1 MCNFSAF
8 HQLKPTESRGNKIIH
23 FRPDICFFDVPCLHL
38 KSHFFTTINTLS
50 HTHPSSLTEKIL
62 RFLVYFDLFSYP
74 LKKEEIFAYLGLQND
89 QTKEAEL
96 IINKLLSAGAIFQF
110 GPFYTPRNDDSLA
123 ERREKGNLKAKQRM
137 RTARRY
143 SRLIA
148 SFPFVRGVLLSGSI
162 SKGYMSEKDD
172 IDYLIITHP
181 GRMWLVRTLLTVFKK
196 VFLLNSYRNFCINYF
211 VDSEHLRFPGDELYA
226 ATEVVFLIPTFGREV
241 HRQLMEANTWVQ
253 DYYPDF
259 RQEEAFVRDTDPWC
273 KRLAERLLP
282 QRLGDSLEGKLYRGS
297 KRFIHKRYQRLEA
310 EAFADSF
317 TLTPFEIRY
326 FPDHGTLDLE
336 ARFTEKCKSIKHT
349 HPELFSTRVI
359 LE

>member
-1 MCNFSAF
+1 MQVIG
-8 HQLKPTESRGNKIIH
+8 HQDPGKISSP
-23 FRPDICFFDVPCLHL
+23 FLCFYRYPCLLLNPH
-38 KSHFFTTINTLS
+38 SFTTINTLL

-74 LKKEEIFAYLGLQND
+74 LTKDELIAYPGLKEEELVTLALSLQ
-89 QTKEAEL
+89 
-96 IINKLLSAGAIFQF
+96 KLLAAGAIYQF
-110 GPFYTPRNDDSLA
+110 GAFYTPRNDIRLA

-137 RTARRY
+137 RTARCY

-181 GRMWLVRTLLTVFKK
+181 GRIWLVRTLLTIFKK

-241 HRQLMEANTWVQ
+241 HRQLLEANAWTQ
-253 DYYPDF
+253 TFYPDF

-297 KRFIHKRYQRLEA
+297 KRFIHKRYQHLEA
-310 EAFADSF
+310 EAFAHSF
-317 TLTPFEIRY
+317 TLTPSEIRY
-326 FPDHGTLDLE
+326 FPGHGTLDLE
-336 ARFTEKCKSIKHT
+336 ARFAEKFRSIQHT
-349 HPELFSTRVI
+349 NPELFSTRAFS
-359 LE
+359 E

>member
-1 MCNFSAF
+1 M
-8 HQLKPTESRGNKIIH
+8 
-23 FRPDICFFDVPCLHL
+23 
-38 KSHFFTTINTLS
+38 KSHSFTTINTLS

-74 LKKEEIFAYLGLQND
+74 LKKEEIFAYLGLQNE
-89 QTKEAEL
+89 QTREAEL
-96 IINKLLSAGAIFQF
+96 IFKELLSTGVIFQF
-110 GPFYTPRNDDSLA
+110 GAYYTPRNDAGLA
-123 ERREKGNLKAKQRM
+123 ERRKNGNLRAIQRM

-181 GRMWLVRTLLTVFKK
+181 GRIWLVRTLLTIFKK

-241 HRQLMEANTWVQ
+241 HRQLLEANAWVQ
-253 DYYPDF
+253 TFYPNF

-282 QRLGDSLEGKLYRGS
+282 QRLGDSLQGKLYRGS
-297 KRFIHKRYQRLEA
+297 KRFIHKRYQHLEA
-310 EAFADSF
+310 EAFAHSF
-317 TLTPFEIRY
+317 TLTPSEIRY
-326 FPDHGTLDLE
+326 FPGHGTLDLE
-336 ARFTEKCKSIKHT
+336 ARFAEKFRSIQHT
-349 HPELFSTRVI
+349 HPELFSTRAFT
-359 LE
+359 E